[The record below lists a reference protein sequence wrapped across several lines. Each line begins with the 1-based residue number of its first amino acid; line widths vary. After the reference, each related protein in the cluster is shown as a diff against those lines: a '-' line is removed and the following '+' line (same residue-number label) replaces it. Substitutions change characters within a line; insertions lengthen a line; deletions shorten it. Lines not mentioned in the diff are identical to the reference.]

1 MGDHL
6 KLHEHITDIGNT
18 VTYWMIFLWFLGWI
32 LYCLYY
38 SKCRKHTVANSIEDG
53 NIIELESMFDIN
65 ETGSNEVRY
74 PCRITLEPDDCTDT
88 DRQMF
93 CATTPDYSDAA
104 KL

>member
-74 PCRITLEPDDCTDT
+74 PCRITLEPDD
-88 DRQMF
+88 
-93 CATTPDYSDAA
+93 
-104 KL
+104 